1 MFEAA
6 LKERI
11 PSSSWKTYV
20 RNLLTSKENDWLFI
34 KPRKK
39 SPNKKTKVM

>member
-11 PSSSWKTYV
+11 PSSSWKTQF
-20 RNLLTSKENDWLFI
+20 RNLLNGKENDWLFI

-39 SPNKKTKVM
+39 STNKKTKVM